1 MKRLSVRVN
10 TAAAAFREMLP
21 TCSISLAGEVP
32 RRRARAFRRG
42 ERGCKSC
49 PYARVYDVIILL
61 KTSPSHVAR
70 RSRLASPSHLDS
82 HTRCVLSAHMSA
94 HLSLSAQSLQLS
106 CAPGAVSSS
115 QVSSTSTISV
125 PGAHGERSA
134 LQLRHRLFPVP
145 HVRQRTEVDRTPL
158 RSRRIPAR
166 KRGSHCSGTCFAPAL
181 EPLQSCTS

>member
-1 MKRLSVRVN
+1 MQ
-10 TAAAAFREMLP
+10 ELP
-21 TCSISLAGEVP
+21 L
-32 RRRARAFRRG
+32 
-42 ERGCKSC
+42 
-49 PYARVYDVIILL
+49 RVYDVIILL

-158 RSRRIPAR
+158 RSRGIPAR
-166 KRGSHCSGTCFAPAL
+166 KRGSHCSGTWFAPAL
-181 EPLQSCTS
+181 EPLRGTEARHEQHSEHNAHVHEGSVRGRGVRACSARHPEQQSSIMPP

>member
-1 MKRLSVRVN
+1 MQ
-10 TAAAAFREMLP
+10 ELP
-21 TCSISLAGEVP
+21 L
-32 RRRARAFRRG
+32 
-42 ERGCKSC
+42 
-49 PYARVYDVIILL
+49 RVYDVIILL

-145 HVRQRTEVDRTPL
+145 HVRQRTEVDRTRSVPAGSRLVSGVVTALVLVLPL
-158 RSRRIPAR
+158 RSSPYRAAR
-166 KRGSHCSGTCFAPAL
+166 HEQHSEDNAHEHEGSVRGRGVRACSARHP
-181 EPLQSCTS
+181 EQQSSVMPP

>member
-1 MKRLSVRVN
+1 VQ
-10 TAAAAFREMLP
+10 ELP
-21 TCSISLAGEVP
+21 L
-32 RRRARAFRRG
+32 
-42 ERGCKSC
+42 
-49 PYARVYDVIILL
+49 RVYDVIILL

-181 EPLQSCTS
+181 EPLQREASRTAELRHATLKELVGCALLLERVLHLKEVGTFCGR